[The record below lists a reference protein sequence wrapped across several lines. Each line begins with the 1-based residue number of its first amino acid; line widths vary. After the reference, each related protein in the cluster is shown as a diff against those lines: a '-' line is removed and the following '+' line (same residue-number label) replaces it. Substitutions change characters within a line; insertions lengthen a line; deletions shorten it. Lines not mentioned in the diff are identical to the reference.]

1 MLDELKK
8 AIFGPP
14 LFLVEQAGR
23 PRMACTKIQGR
34 AGIMSLT
41 GTNYDEGSLRS
52 LQSLSALPV
61 APKASSPPLPT
72 RIAFVGNYLPR
83 QCGIATFTT
92 DLCTALAIEYGEGR
106 LFAIPVNDPESSYD
120 YPQQVRLELEQ
131 EDLLSYERAAEFL
144 NFNGNDLV
152 SLQHEYGIYGG
163 IAGRHILTLLR
174 KLKMPV
180 VTTLHTVLRNP
191 DPDQRLVLEE
201 IARLSD
207 RLIVMSEQAAEFL
220 REVYGVQSGKIDI
233 IPHGV
238 PDFQFMDPN
247 YFKDRFGVEGKS
259 VLLTFG
265 LLSPNKGIEN
275 VIRALP
281 LILARHPNVV
291 YIVSGVTHP
300 HIRRRDGER
309 YREEL
314 LALAEK
320 LGVSSNLILINR
332 FVSAEELV
340 EHVGAA
346 DIYITPYRQEAQIVS
361 GTLAIAL
368 GAGKAIISTPYWHAK
383 ELLAERRG
391 VIVPFENPGAIAA
404 AALQLL
410 DDDGARHAMRKRAYL
425 HSRETIWPKTARKY
439 MASFQRARFERTLKP
454 KAAQKDDSTAAA
466 VDFLPLLNS
475 DHMMDLTDDTGILQ
489 HAIFSIPNSS
499 EGYTTDDNARA
510 LIVSTF
516 MDVSEE
522 AFDARLTRK
531 LSHRYLAFLWHAFNI
546 ETGRFRNFLA
556 YDRRWLEDV
565 GSDDSHGRAL
575 WSLGT
580 VLGASRDPGLRGA
593 AGRLFEAAVPV
604 TLAFTSPR
612 AWAFCILGMQA
623 YLDWFPGDRAIQ
635 GLRNTLANRL
645 LDIYERS
652 HSATWQW
659 FEKSLSYSNARL
671 SQALIL
677 AGWRSGNQRMIEAGI
692 DSLKWLVAEQH
703 RDDKEMFVPI
713 GSNGFFI
720 EGNEKARFDQQP
732 VEACATVA
740 ACLEAYRL
748 TEEEKWLVE
757 AKRVFGWFLGKN
769 DLQVPLY
776 DATTGGCRDGLHP
789 DRINENQ
796 GAESTLSFLMALL
809 DLQKAKVANAE
820 ELQLEM
826 STSS

>member
-1 MLDELKK
+1 
-8 AIFGPP
+8 
-14 LFLVEQAGR
+14 
-23 PRMACTKIQGR
+23 
-34 AGIMSLT
+34 
-41 GTNYDEGSLRS
+41 
-52 LQSLSALPV
+52 
-61 APKASSPPLPT
+61 
-72 RIAFVGNYLPR
+72 VGNHLPR

-92 DLCTALAIEYGEGR
+92 DLCAALTTEYGNGR
-106 LFAIPVNDPESSYD
+106 IFAIPVNDPESSYQ
-120 YPQQVRLELEQ
+120 YPEQVRLELEQ
-131 EDLLSYERAAEFL
+131 EDLTSYERAAEFL

-152 SLQHEYGIYGG
+152 CVQHEYGIYGG
-163 IAGRHILTLLR
+163 IAGSHILTLLH

-191 DPDQRLVLEE
+191 DSNQRMVLEE

-207 RLIVMSEQAAEFL
+207 RLVVMSEQAALFL
-220 REVYGVQSGKIDI
+220 REVYAVPNEKIDI

-247 YFKDRFGVEGKS
+247 YYKDRFGAEGKS

-281 LILARHPNVV
+281 VILTKHPNVV

-300 HIRRRDGER
+300 HIRRHEGER

-314 LALAEK
+314 LALAEQ
-320 LGVSSNLILINR
+320 LGVSSNLILVNR

-368 GAGKAIISTPYWHAK
+368 GAGKAIVSTPYWHAK
-383 ELLAERRG
+383 ELLADDRG
-391 VIVPFENPGAIAA
+391 VLVPFENPAAIAEA
-404 AALQLL
+404 VLRLL
-410 DDDGARHAMRKRAYL
+410 DNDGERHAMRKRAYL

-439 MASFQRARFERTLKP
+439 MASFQRARFERTLRP
-454 KAAQKDDSTAAA
+454 KAAQKDDLAANA
-466 VDFLPLLNS
+466 PDTLPVLNIT
-475 DHMMDLTDDTGILQ
+475 HMLNMTDDTGILQ
-489 HAIFSIPNSS
+489 HAIFSVPNAS

-510 LIVSTF
+510 LIVSTLL
-516 MDVSEE
+516 DEE
-522 AFDARLTRK
+522 PRHAGRRECPN
-531 LSHRYLAFLWHAFNI
+531 LSHRYLAFLWLAFNAR
-546 ETGRFRNFLA
+546 TGRFRNFFG
-556 YDRRWLEDV
+556 YDRRWSEDI

-575 WSLGT
+575 WSLGK
-580 VLGASRDPGLRGA
+580 VLGHSRDAGLRGA
-593 AGRLFEAAVPV
+593 AGRLFEAAVPA
-604 TLAFTSPR
+604 TLLFTSPR
-612 AWAFCILGMQA
+612 AWAYCILGMQA
-623 YLDWFPGDRAIQ
+623 YLDWFPGDRVIQ
-635 GLRNTLANRL
+635 GARNTLANRL

-652 HSATWQW
+652 HSETWRW

-677 AGWRSGNQRMIEAGI
+677 AGWRSDNQRMIEAGM

-703 RDDKEMFVPI
+703 REDAEIFVPI

-720 EGNEKARFDQQP
+720 EGNGKARFDQQP

-740 ACLEAYRL
+740 ACLEVYRL
-748 TEEEKWLVE
+748 TEEGQWLVE
-757 AKRVFGWFLGKN
+757 AQRVFRWFFGKN
-769 DLQVPLY
+769 DLRVPLY
-776 DATTGGCRDGLHP
+776 DAITGGCRDGLHP
-789 DRINENQ
+789 ERVNENQ

-809 DLQKAKVANAE
+809 DMQEVKVTNAQE
-820 ELQLEM
+820 QHLEM

>member
-1 MLDELKK
+1 
-8 AIFGPP
+8 
-14 LFLVEQAGR
+14 
-23 PRMACTKIQGR
+23 MAF
-34 AGIMSLT
+34 T
-41 GTNYDEGSLRS
+41 GTNHHGDLSEGF
-52 LQSLSALPV
+52 LSV
-61 APKASSPPLPT
+61 ASSPAEQKVCSLPLPT

-92 DLCTALAIEYGEGR
+92 DLCTALATEYGASR
-106 LFAIPVNDPESSYD
+106 LFAIPVNDPESSYE
-120 YPQQVRLELEQ
+120 YPEQVRLELEQ
-131 EDLLSYERAAEFL
+131 EDLTSYERAAEFL

-152 SLQHEYGIYGG
+152 CVQHEYGIYGG

-180 VTTLHTVLRNP
+180 VTTLHTVLKNP
-191 DPDQRLVLEE
+191 GEDQRIVLEE

-207 RLIVMSEQAAEFL
+207 RLVVMSEQAAQFL
-220 REVYGVQSGKIDI
+220 RDVYAVSNEKIDV

-247 YFKDRFGVEGKS
+247 YFKDRFGAEGKS

-281 LILARHPNVV
+281 EILAKHPNVV

-314 LALAEK
+314 QALAAQ
-320 LGVSSNLILINR
+320 LGVSSNLILVNR

-368 GAGKAIISTPYWHAK
+368 GAGKAIVSTPYWHAK
-383 ELLAERRG
+383 ELLAENRG
-391 VIVPFENPGAIAA
+391 VLVPFESPDAIAEA
-404 AALQLL
+404 VLRLL
-410 DDDGARHAMRKRAYL
+410 DNDGERHAMRKRAYL
-425 HSRETIWPKTARKY
+425 HSRETIWPKTAQKY
-439 MASFQRARFERTLKP
+439 MASFQRARFERTLQP
-454 KAAQKDDSTAAA
+454 KAAQKDDGPANAP
-466 VDFLPLLNS
+466 DELPVLNIA
-475 DHMMDLTDDTGILQ
+475 HALNMTDDTGILQ
-489 HAIFSIPNSS
+489 HAIFSVPNSS

-510 LIVSTF
+510 LIVSTLL
-516 MDVSEE
+516 DE
-522 AFDARLTRK
+522 DPARMGILETSQ
-531 LSHRYLAFLWHAFNI
+531 LSSRYLAFLWLAFNT
-546 ETGRFRNFLA
+546 ETGRFRNFLG
-556 YDRRWLEDV
+556 YDRQWTEYF

-575 WSLGT
+575 WSLGK
-580 VLGASRDPGLRGA
+580 VLGHSRNAGLRGA
-593 AGRLFEAAVPV
+593 AGRLFEAAVPA

-635 GLRNTLANRL
+635 GARNSLANRL

-652 HSATWQW
+652 HSATWRW

-677 AGWRSGNQRMIEAGI
+677 AGWRSGNQRMIEAGM

-703 RDDKEMFVPI
+703 RDDPEIFVPI

-720 EGNEKARFDQQP
+720 EGSEKARFDQQP
-732 VEACATVA
+732 VEACATVS
-740 ACLEAYRL
+740 ACLEVYRL
-748 TEEEKWLVE
+748 TEEGQWFEE
-757 AKRVFGWFLGKN
+757 AQRVFRWFLGKN
-769 DLQVPLY
+769 DLRVPLY

-809 DLQKAKVANAE
+809 EMQEARVTNAQE
-820 ELQLEM
+820 RHLEM
-826 STSS
+826 SSSS